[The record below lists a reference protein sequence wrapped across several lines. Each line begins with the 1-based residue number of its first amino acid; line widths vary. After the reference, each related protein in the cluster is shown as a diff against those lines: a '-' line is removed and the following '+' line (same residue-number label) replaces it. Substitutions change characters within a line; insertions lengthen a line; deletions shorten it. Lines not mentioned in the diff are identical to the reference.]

1 MTDQQ
6 IIESVLKGRTSDFAL
21 IIRRYGETIRNFV
34 RHTIRQ
40 RQDAEEVAQDVFV
53 KAFQRLDSYDA
64 EKGSMKSWLLGIAY
78 HEVLMWLR
86 KNQRQTIA
94 LEPEAFFEEPT
105 DEEAERLLAEVN
117 EQRIQA
123 LQEAI
128 RQLSHED
135 QMLLQLYYMEDLPLK
150 EIASVAGHG
159 HLYLAT
165 RLQRIGKRLCIII
178 KRIER

>member
-1 MTDQQ
+1 MSSTVSKQ
-6 IIESVLKGRTSDFAL
+6 DFAQL
-21 IIRRYGETIRNFV
+21 V
-34 RHTIRQ
+34 RQHARQ
-40 RQDAEEVAQDVFV
+40 VIDFTARLLPDRQDAEEVAQDVFV

-150 EIASVAGHG
+150 EIASVAGHD

-165 RLQRIGKRLCIII
+165 RLQRIRKRLCIII

>member
-1 MTDQQ
+1 MTEEQ
-6 IIESVLKGRTSDFAL
+6 IIESVLKGRTSKFAL
-21 IIRRYGETIRNFV
+21 IIRRYGEAIRSFV
-34 RHTIRQ
+34 RRTIRQ

-64 EKGSMKSWLLGIAY
+64 EKGSMKSWLLGIAFR
-78 HEVLMWLR
+78 EVLMWLR
-86 KNQRQTIA
+86 KNQRQAIP
-94 LEPEAFFEEPT
+94 LEPDNLHEDTT
-105 DEEAERLLAEVN
+105 DEEADRLLAEVK

-165 RLQRIGKRLCIII
+165 RLHRIRKRLCTII
-178 KRIER
+178 KKIER

>member
-21 IIRRYGETIRNFV
+21 IIRRYGEAIRNFV

-150 EIASVAGHG
+150 EIASVAGHD

-165 RLQRIGKRLCIII
+165 RLQRIRKRLCIII